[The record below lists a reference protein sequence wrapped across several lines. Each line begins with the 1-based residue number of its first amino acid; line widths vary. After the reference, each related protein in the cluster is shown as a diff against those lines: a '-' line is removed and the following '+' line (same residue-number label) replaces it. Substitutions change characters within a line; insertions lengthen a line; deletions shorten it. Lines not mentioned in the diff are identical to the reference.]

1 MAVDKRVFTVLDAIV
16 SDPSITGVALE
27 SEFNLTRKQLS
38 YTIKKINDYLESNHF
53 ETITRLKTGKLHV
66 PKHVIE
72 NFRHQEDIIFNN
84 RYLFA
89 EEERGKLIIFFLLT
103 REERLSLLHLT
114 SALNVSQNTIINDIK
129 KIKSSVSQYSLKIR
143 YNREQGYHVAG
154 EEIKKRYLLLSTL
167 RSILMLPIAKS
178 IISQYNN
185 VISEHI
191 EQVGN
196 FFQRD

>member
-1 MAVDKRVFTVLDAIV
+1 M
-16 SDPSITGVALE
+16 
-27 SEFNLTRKQLS
+27 
-38 YTIKKINDYLESNHF
+38 
-53 ETITRLKTGKLHV
+53 
-66 PKHVIE
+66 
-72 NFRHQEDIIFNN
+72 
-84 RYLFA
+84 
-89 EEERGKLIIFFLLT
+89 LT

-196 FFQRD
+196 FSARLKNA